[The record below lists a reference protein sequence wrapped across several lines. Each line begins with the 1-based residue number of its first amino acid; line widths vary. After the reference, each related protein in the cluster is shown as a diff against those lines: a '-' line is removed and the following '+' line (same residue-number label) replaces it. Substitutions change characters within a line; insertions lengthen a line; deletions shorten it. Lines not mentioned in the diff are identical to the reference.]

1 MSEKMNEN
9 GCSTCQAGFE
19 NYETY
24 ESRVGRRI
32 VKMVQYDF
40 RTEDGELFSCCGRTL
55 EECRERRD
63 KWLETRVAD
72 VMVCEHCGST
82 NVQIKAWVDANTEV
96 LCSEIEDGIDGQWC
110 EDCECHRYFDSKSN
124 YEDKMQ
130 RWFAN
135 LEFDAVELMSGL
147 RQMDFNQENGAQEF
161 VDAVSK
167 WWAELPY
174 DDKRDMYNTYNEE
187 EE

>member
-1 MSEKMNEN
+1 
-9 GCSTCQAGFE
+9 
-19 NYETY
+19 
-24 ESRVGRRI
+24 
-32 VKMVQYDF
+32 
-40 RTEDGELFSCCGRTL
+40 
-55 EECRERRD
+55 
-63 KWLETRVAD
+63 
-72 VMVCEHCGST
+72 
-82 NVQIKAWVDANTEV
+82 
-96 LCSEIEDGIDGQWC
+96 
-110 EDCECHRYFDSKSN
+110 
-124 YEDKMQ
+124 MQ